1 MSTGAVPARKAAH
14 RLFGFSALCE
24 LWESRSNT
32 LVARMPAGDRGVRDT
47 DAMRVAVIDIGTNST
62 RLLIA
67 DVEGTTVRE
76 VERRTTVT
84 NMGRGVDH
92 TGMIC

>member
-1 MSTGAVPARKAAH
+1 MDAV
-14 RLFGFSALCE
+14 
-24 LWESRSNT
+24 
-32 LVARMPAGDRGVRDT
+32 
-47 DAMRVAVIDIGTNST
+47 RVAVVDIGTNST

-67 DVEGTTVRE
+67 DVEGTAVTE

-92 TGMIC
+92 MLGVLVIVPFIGNHLIWRRSAPRSPG